1 MPTPTDVLSYEV
13 RDRKAYIT
21 MNRPERMN
29 ALSRELMRGLAEAF
43 AEADADE
50 NVFVVILT
58 GAGGR
63 AFSAGADLKEMAA
76 RMEADPEGG
85 AQVRANGH
93 AAPPRALSAHPP
105 VAKGG
110 SMPGFDDV
118 NNCSKPVIAAID
130 GYCMAGGMEI
140 ALYCDIRLATR
151 KSSFA
156 MPEPKRH
163 LLSGPAFVHLSR
175 MIPLGEAMRIELTG
189 DPIDAERAYQIG
201 LVQGLY
207 DDRAALEAAADQMA
221 DRIMENSPLAV
232 QFLKRIV
239 KDGRDMTVDHHWSSP
254 RCSPSCCSGPRTR
267 WKDRRRSPRSA
278 SRNGRCGKPSCP
290 RPGLPAGRCR
300 SRRPGSRPGPGRGA
314 RAWPA
319 GSRRVISP
327 WLR

>member
-1 MPTPTDVLSYEV
+1 
-13 RDRKAYIT
+13 
-21 MNRPERMN
+21 
-29 ALSRELMRGLAEAF
+29 
-43 AEADADE
+43 
-50 NVFVVILT
+50 
-58 GAGGR
+58 
-63 AFSAGADLKEMAA
+63 
-76 RMEADPEGG
+76 
-85 AQVRANGH
+85 
-93 AAPPRALSAHPP
+93 

-156 MPEPKRH
+156 VPEPKRH

-207 DDRAALEAAADQMA
+207 DDRAVLEVAADEMA
-221 DRIMENSPLAV
+221 GRIMENSPLAV

-239 KDGRDMTVDHHWSSP
+239 KDGRDMTVDHHSKFAEMFAL
-254 RCSPSCCSGPRTR
+254 CCSGPRTR

-278 SRNGRCGKPSCP
+278 SRSGRCARPSCS
-290 RPGLPAGRCR
+290 RPGFPAGRCR

-314 RAWPA
+314 
-319 GSRRVISP
+319 
-327 WLR
+327 